1 MPEEEAEEE
10 VVGVEAAEALVAEVV
25 GVEAAEALVAGH
37 LVDVGEEVV
46 VAAVSVAGP
55 LVDEAEDV
63 VDFRKGSF
71 KP

>member
-1 MPEEEAEEE
+1 
-10 VVGVEAAEALVAEVV
+10 VVA
-25 GVEAAEALVAGH
+25 
-37 LVDVGEEVV
+37 
-46 VAAVSVAGP
+46 AAVSVAGL